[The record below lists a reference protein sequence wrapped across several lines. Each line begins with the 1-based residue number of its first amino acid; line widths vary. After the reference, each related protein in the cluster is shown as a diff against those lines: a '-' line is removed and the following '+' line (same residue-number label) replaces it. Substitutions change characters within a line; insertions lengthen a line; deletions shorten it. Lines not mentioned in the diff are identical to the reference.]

1 MHGWNHSIDPPVV
14 GRMLVNELPLERLL
28 SQDRP
33 HNVVDGGNKA
43 PALFLGLKATS
54 GVVDV
59 EEDAVVR

>member
-1 MHGWNHSIDPPVV
+1 
-14 GRMLVNELPLERLL
+14 MLVNELPLERLL